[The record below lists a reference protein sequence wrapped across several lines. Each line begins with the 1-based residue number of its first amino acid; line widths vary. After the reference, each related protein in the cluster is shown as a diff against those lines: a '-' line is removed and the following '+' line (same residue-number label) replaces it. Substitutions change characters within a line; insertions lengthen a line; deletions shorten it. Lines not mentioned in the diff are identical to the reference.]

1 MNILRGTVTVEAA
14 RACQRRN
21 MKVLL
26 LEDEP
31 KVVSLIKRGLEGEGF
46 EFTVA
51 MDGYTA
57 LKMAGLNQY
66 DLILLDVMVPGMTGL
81 EVCKNIRNADPDT
94 PILILSALGATED
107 IIAGFENLADDY
119 MVKPF
124 NLAELRVRM
133 QSLVRRSNRGLSQ
146 QNVATLADLS
156 VNFDTMEVT
165 RNNKVISLTVTEF
178 RLLEYLLKNKRKVLP
193 RLDILENVWG
203 PDFDMGTNVVDV
215 YINYLRKKIDKDFN
229 PRLIHTVVGIG
240 YVMRA

>member
-1 MNILRGTVTVEAA
+1 M
-14 RACQRRN
+14 
-21 MKVLL
+21 
-26 LEDEP
+26 
-31 KVVSLIKRGLEGEGF
+31 VSLIKRGLEGEGI
-46 EFTVA
+46 EFKVA

-57 LKMAGLNQY
+57 LKMAGLNHF
-66 DLILLDVMVPGMTGL
+66 DLIILDVMVPGLSGL
-81 EVCKNIRNADPDT
+81 EVCKNIRDADPHT
-94 PILILSALGATED
+94 PILILSALGATKD

-133 QSLVRRSNRGLSQ
+133 QSLVRRSNRSLAQ

-203 PDFDMGTNVVDV
+203 ADFDMGTNVVDV
-215 YINYLRKKIDKDFN
+215 YINYLRKKIDRDFD

>member
-1 MNILRGTVTVEAA
+1 M
-14 RACQRRN
+14 
-21 MKVLL
+21 
-26 LEDEP
+26 EDEP

-66 DLILLDVMVPGMTGL
+66 DLILLDVMVPGMSGL
-81 EVCKNIRNADPDT
+81 EVCKNIRDADPNT

-133 QSLVRRSNRGLSQ
+133 QSLVRRSNRSLAQ
-146 QNVATLADLS
+146 QNVVTLADLS

-193 RLDILENVWG
+193 RLDILESVWG
-203 PDFDMGTNVVDV
+203 ADFDMGTNVVDV
-215 YINYLRKKIDKDFN
+215 YINYLRKKIDKDFT

>member
-1 MNILRGTVTVEAA
+1 
-14 RACQRRN
+14 
-21 MKVLL
+21 MKVLI

-51 MDGYTA
+51 MDGFTA
-57 LKMAGLNQY
+57 LKIAGLNHY
-66 DLILLDVMVPGMTGL
+66 DLIILDVMVPGLSGL
-81 EVCKNIRNADPDT
+81 EVCNSIREADPSI
-94 PILILSALGATED
+94 PILILSALGTTED
-107 IIAGFENLADDY
+107 IIAGFDKLADDY

-124 NLAELRVRM
+124 NLAELRARM
-133 QSLVRRSNRGLSQ
+133 QSLVRRSNRSLTQ
-146 QNVATLADLS
+146 QNVAILADLR

-165 RNNKVISLTVTEF
+165 RNNKTIPLTVTEF

-203 PDFDMGTNVVDV
+203 ADFDMGTNVVDV
-215 YINYLRKKIDKDFN
+215 YINYLRRKIDRDFT

-240 YVMRA
+240 YVMRAQ

>member
-1 MNILRGTVTVEAA
+1 M
-14 RACQRRN
+14 
-21 MKVLL
+21 
-26 LEDEP
+26 EDEP

>member
-1 MNILRGTVTVEAA
+1 
-14 RACQRRN
+14 

-66 DLILLDVMVPGMTGL
+66 DLILLDVMVPGMSGL
-81 EVCKNIRNADPDT
+81 EVCKNIRDADPNT

-133 QSLVRRSNRGLSQ
+133 QSLVRRSNRSLAQ
-146 QNVATLADLS
+146 QNVVTLADLS

-193 RLDILENVWG
+193 RLDILESVWG
-203 PDFDMGTNVVDV
+203 ADFDMGTNVVDV
-215 YINYLRKKIDKDFN
+215 YINYLRKKIDKDFT